1 MTDHR
6 AAAEE
11 ALTDSWDGDTH
22 AALLR
27 AIAHALLAHLDQ
39 ETT

>member
-27 AIAHALLAHLDQ
+27 AIAHALLAHLEDKP
-39 ETT
+39 

>member
-11 ALTDSWDGDTH
+11 ALNDSWDGDTY

-27 AIAHALLAHLDQ
+27 AIAHALLAHLED
-39 ETT
+39 T